1 MEEVILMGYITREKH
16 ISERVIDPDGIC
28 FTLMAMTHGYGQ
40 GFIYEDRSAE
50 SNGLWDLIADIL
62 PFLPYESGF
71 VDTRH
76 WIWGGLKEEFPF
88 SVTTRINAN
97 EQQFLI
103 EYEQQQETD

>member
-1 MEEVILMGYITREKH
+1 MDK
-16 ISERVIDPDGIC
+16 
-28 FTLMAMTHGYGQ
+28 
-40 GFIYEDRSAE
+40 
-50 SNGLWDLIADIL
+50 DLYMRIAIADIL
-62 PFLPYESGF
+62 PFLPDESGF

-76 WIWGGLKEEFPF
+76 WIWGSLKEEFPF